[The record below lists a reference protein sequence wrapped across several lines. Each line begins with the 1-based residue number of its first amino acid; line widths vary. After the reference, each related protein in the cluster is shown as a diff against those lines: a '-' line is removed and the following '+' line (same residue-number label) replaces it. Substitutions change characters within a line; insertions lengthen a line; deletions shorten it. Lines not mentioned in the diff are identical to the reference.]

1 MGKIEKSA
9 GSVSIIGGSDGPTSI
24 FLAGRS
30 KRTLKQKIQ
39 KQLFSLRKRW
49 CALWIK
55 PGGHSMEEVVAY
67 AKERYGFRELS
78 KEDEEYLRQYEELRT
93 SFLLMHRPQLLGEY
107 ATPPELTGADE
118 AGLREFQKQ
127 LELRK
132 QKAGEI
138 SDAEFSIEFY
148 VLEKEDKKGKMSLYL
163 EGRFG
168 SISGGWSSHGN
179 GHSRKFKR
187 IYKDIYRYY
196 GVTEEDIAK
205 KTERY
210 QELIRVLA

>member
-1 MGKIEKSA
+1 MGKIEKTV

-39 KQLFSLRKRW
+39 KQLFSLRKKW

-78 KEDEEYLRQYEELRT
+78 KEDREYLRQYEELRT
-93 SFLLMHRPQLLGEY
+93 SFLLMHQPQLLGEY
-107 ATPPELTGADE
+107 ATPLQFKSTDETG
-118 AGLREFQKQ
+118 LQEFYKQ
-127 LELRK
+127 LELRR
-132 QKAGEI
+132 QKVKAIPE
-138 SDAEFSIEFY
+138 ELFSIDFH
-148 VLEKEDKKGKMSLYL
+148 VLQKEDKKGKMDLYL
-163 EGRFG
+163 ESHFG
-168 SISGGWSSHGN
+168 SISGSWSSHGK

-205 KTERY
+205 QTERY
-210 QELIRVLA
+210 QDLVRILA